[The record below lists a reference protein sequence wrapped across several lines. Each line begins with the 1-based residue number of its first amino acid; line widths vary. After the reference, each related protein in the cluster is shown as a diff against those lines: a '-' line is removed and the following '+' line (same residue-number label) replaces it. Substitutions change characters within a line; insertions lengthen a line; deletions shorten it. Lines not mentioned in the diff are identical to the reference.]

1 MADYKLAVEEIQVLI
16 KETKPTKYY
25 NKKNNREGKC
35 AGFGICYT
43 CTHSNNFPECIC
55 TDPRRNK
62 PCLVKPTLKIKVN
75 EGMPGEYYLYFCANC
90 NERGLFAMDNNMAC
104 LECAEPI

>member
-43 CTHSNNFPECIC
+43 CTHSNNFPEY
-55 TDPRRNK
+55 TSNS
-62 PCLVKPTLKIKVN
+62 N
-75 EGMPGEYYLYFCANC
+75 EDINPSHDATFNGWVL
-90 NERGLFAMDNNMAC
+90 
-104 LECAEPI
+104 